1 MFEHLFNLNNHQNN
15 RFVNRYV
22 ALLFLASM
30 FELFG
35 YSRSHSL
42 TQLATSGFIAI
53 VAVSI
58 LLEKSIQS
66 IHYRSLSQKKNYL
79 YFRFEILVPL
89 FLSIGF
95 MLFSGLVVF
104 FISQQNASLHAN
116 SALLTYSTIGLL
128 LTSFIFFKLVK
139 SNNQFRSS
147 RTSTLILLSYFSP
160 FVISFLVA
168 ALQPL
173 YQNPQ
178 FDRVGAFFIALLI
191 LYFCTILTLKSS
203 KFLMVGSPQKLD
215 LVQLT
220 SDLKSFDSI
229 KKIHSVQAWTI
240 SSDLFGVK
248 CQLSVSNNGRKP
260 QHIVDELT
268 DFILNRHNIEYIDVE
283 IIHQNIQ
290 DNIDL

>member
-104 FISQQNASLHAN
+104 FISQQNASLHVCG
-116 SALLTYSTIGLL
+116 IPH
-128 LTSFIFFKLVK
+128 
-139 SNNQFRSS
+139 R
-147 RTSTLILLSYFSP
+147 
-160 FVISFLVA
+160 
-168 ALQPL
+168 
-173 YQNPQ
+173 
-178 FDRVGAFFIALLI
+178 
-191 LYFCTILTLKSS
+191 
-203 KFLMVGSPQKLD
+203 
-215 LVQLT
+215 
-220 SDLKSFDSI
+220 
-229 KKIHSVQAWTI
+229 
-240 SSDLFGVK
+240 
-248 CQLSVSNNGRKP
+248 
-260 QHIVDELT
+260 
-268 DFILNRHNIEYIDVE
+268 
-283 IIHQNIQ
+283 
-290 DNIDL
+290 

>member
-1 MFEHLFNLNNHQNN
+1 MFEHLFNLKNHQNN
-15 RFVNRYV
+15 KFINRYV
-22 ALLFLASM
+22 ALLFLASI
-30 FELFG
+30 FELIGF
-35 YSRSHSL
+35 SKSHSL

-53 VAVSI
+53 VAISI

-79 YFRFEILVPL
+79 YFRFEILTPL

-104 FISQQNASLHAN
+104 LISRLSTFELVTNALVSYT
-116 SALLTYSTIGLL
+116 SISFLLTA
-128 LTSFIFFKLVK
+128 FVFFKLIK
-139 SNNQFRSS
+139 TNNQFISS
-147 RTSTLILLSYFSP
+147 KSSSLVLLSYFSP
-160 FVISFLVA
+160 MLISFIVA
-168 ALQPL
+168 SLNPI
-173 YQNPQ
+173 YHNPQ
-178 FDRVGAFFIALLI
+178 FDRVGAFLVALHI
-191 LYFCTILTLKSS
+191 LYFSITLVFKTS

-229 KKIHSVQAWTI
+229 KHIHSVHAWTI
-240 SSDLFGVK
+240 STDLFGVK

-268 DFILNRHNIEYIDVE
+268 DYILNRHNIEYIDVE
-283 IIHQNIQ
+283 IVYQNIQ

>member
-15 RFVNRYV
+15 RFVNRFV

-35 YSRSHSL
+35 YSRSSSL
-42 TQLATSGFIAI
+42 TQLATSGLIAI

-79 YFRFEILVPL
+79 YFRFEILTPL

-95 MLFSGLVVF
+95 MLFSGLIIF
-104 FISQQNASLHAN
+104 LISQQRTTLFSTGPFV
-116 SALLTYSTIGLL
+116 SYSTVSMLII
-128 LTSFIFFKLVK
+128 SFVFYKLIK
-139 SNNQFRSS
+139 SNNQFRFTKS
-147 RTSTLILLSYFSP
+147 STLILISYFSP
-160 FVISFLVA
+160 LLISYVVA
-168 ALQPL
+168 SLQPI
-173 YQNPQ
+173 YHNPQ
-178 FDRVGAFFIALLI
+178 IDRVGAFLIALHI

-220 SDLKSFDSI
+220 SDIKSFDSI
-229 KKIHSVQAWTI
+229 KQIHSVHAWTI
-240 SSDLFGVK
+240 STDLFGVK

-268 DFILNRHNIEYIDVE
+268 DYILNRHNIEYIDVQ
-283 IIHQNIQ
+283 IVHQNIQ